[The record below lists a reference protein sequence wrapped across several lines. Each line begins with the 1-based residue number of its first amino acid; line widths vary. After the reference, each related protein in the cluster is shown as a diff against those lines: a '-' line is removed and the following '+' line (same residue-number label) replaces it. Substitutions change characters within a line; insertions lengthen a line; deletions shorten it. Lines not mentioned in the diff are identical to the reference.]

1 MLSETKNR
9 KSKVLGAGWL
19 GLGGLFLALAFMA
32 FGNVGWVS

>member
-1 MLSETKNR
+1 MLTETKNR
-9 KSKVLGAGWL
+9 KFSGWL